1 MSLFKKPNSP
11 VEAVLG
17 LFRKGH
23 TYCIFRDL
31 LIRIYPDSGFLCFVT
46 SVFFFHKSLVNS
58 SRFRVAVG
66 RAAAV

>member
-17 LFRKGH
+17 LFTQGH
-23 TYCIFRDL
+23 TYYIFCDL

-46 SVFFFHKSLVNS
+46 SVFFHKSLLKLICY
-58 SRFRVAVG
+58 RGFVG